1 MQESPITDFTS
12 SVRYGHVQQN
22 GQITFTDDL
31 FRQRIKISHTPAP
44 CLLCVARSS
53 RAQPQAE
60 TLHDDYSI
68 VWGRGPAYRRRAG
81 GGGSNLPRLCLKRL
95 YRVTLPG
102 SRDATPAATASPP
115 SRSHNCFCSV
125 PSARRT
131 ARPPRAGA
139 MLSPRPAPSGNS
151 ARTGFRPASR
161 RGAY

>member
-1 MQESPITDFTS
+1 MQEPPITDFTS
-12 SVRYGHVQQN
+12 SVRYGHIQQN

-68 VWGRGPAYRRRAG
+68 VWDRGPAYRRRAG

-131 ARPPRAGA
+131 ARLRACGA
-139 MLSPRPAPSGNS
+139 MPSPRPVPNGNS

>member
-1 MQESPITDFTS
+1 MQEPPITDFTS
-12 SVRYGHVQQN
+12 SVRYGHIQQN

-68 VWGRGPAYRRRAG
+68 VWDRGPAYRRRAG

-139 MLSPRPAPSGNS
+139 MLSSRPAPSGNS

>member
-1 MQESPITDFTS
+1 MQEPPITDFTS
-12 SVRYGHVQQN
+12 SVRYGHIQQN

-68 VWGRGPAYRRRAG
+68 VWDRGPAYRRRAG

-102 SRDATPAATASPP
+102 SRDATPAGTALP
-115 SRSHNCFCSV
+115 S
-125 PSARRT
+125 
-131 ARPPRAGA
+131 
-139 MLSPRPAPSGNS
+139 LSLS
-151 ARTGFRPASR
+151 
-161 RGAY
+161 

>member
-1 MQESPITDFTS
+1 MQEPPITDFTS
-12 SVRYGHVQQN
+12 SVRYGHIQQN

-151 ARTGFRPASR
+151 ARTDFRR
-161 RGAY
+161 NIRL

>member
-1 MQESPITDFTS
+1 MQEPPITDFTS
-12 SVRYGHVQQN
+12 SVRYGHIQQN

-68 VWGRGPAYRRRAG
+68 VWGRGPVVVHRAG
-81 GGGSNLPRLCLKRL
+81 GGARNSPASAENSMP
-95 YRVTLPG
+95 VALPG
-102 SRDATPAATASPP
+102 SRAATPAATASPP
-115 SRSHNCFCSV
+115 SRSHNCSCNA
-125 PSARRT
+125 PSAKRT

-139 MLSPRPAPSGNS
+139 SPARRPDSIAN
-151 ARTGFRPASR
+151 TGKKAFRPASR
-161 RGAY
+161 R

>member
-1 MQESPITDFTS
+1 MQEPPITDFTS
-12 SVRYGHVQQN
+12 SVRYGHIQQN

-68 VWGRGPAYRRRAG
+68 VWDRGPAYRRRAG

-139 MLSPRPAPSGNS
+139 MPSPRPAPSGNS

-161 RGAY
+161 REAY

>member
-1 MQESPITDFTS
+1 MQEPPITDFTS
-12 SVRYGHVQQN
+12 SVRYGHIQQN

-125 PSARRT
+125 PFPRRT
-131 ARPPRAGA
+131 TRRPSCGA

>member
-1 MQESPITDFTS
+1 MQEPPITDFTS
-12 SVRYGHVQQN
+12 SVRYGHIQQN

-102 SRDATPAATASPP
+102 SRDATPAGTACPP

-125 PSARRT
+125 PSAKRT
-131 ARPPRAGA
+131 DHPRACKA
-139 MLSPRPAPSGNS
+139 MPSPRPAPSGNS
-151 ARTGFRPASR
+151 ARTDFRR
-161 RGAY
+161 NIRL

>member
-1 MQESPITDFTS
+1 MQEPPITDFTS
-12 SVRYGHVQQN
+12 SVRYGHIQQN

-68 VWGRGPAYRRRAG
+68 VWDRGPAYRRRAG

-151 ARTGFRPASR
+151 GCSMFRQASR
-161 RGAY
+161 REAY